1 MNILIKIKHHLD
13 MFFFPF
19 LTCYGF
25 ETKFLGINLN
35 LFCKTVV
42 ALIWL
47 TSIISLC
54 FLIYELSKRNGEVKE
69 QNKTIIDFTLSFFLI
84 TTILFM
90 ILILLNSYIIYVF
103 SEANGLTRYS
113 KGLFGLGFFIFFI
126 SYCIKMNAYYNP
138 SIKKVDEKEDTTEEK
153 ENIKYI
159 YNKDKNL
166 GTLKFF
172 GFLLAFLCLFFIFN
186 FPFFPLI
193 KKWKGYRNFIS
204 DFFQL
209 NISTESNKNFGGSY
223 LSLGPTGGGCI
234 II

>member
-1 MNILIKIKHHLD
+1 
-13 MFFFPF
+13 
-19 LTCYGF
+19 
-25 ETKFLGINLN
+25 
-35 LFCKTVV
+35 
-42 ALIWL
+42 
-47 TSIISLC
+47 
-54 FLIYELSKRNGEVKE
+54 
-69 QNKTIIDFTLSFFLI
+69 
-84 TTILFM
+84 M

-166 GTLKFF
+166 GTLIFF
-172 GFLLAFLCLFFIFN
+172 WCLLVFLCIFVILN
-186 FPFFPLI
+186 IPYFPLMKI
-193 KKWKGYRNFIS
+193 QKKWRNFIS

-209 NISTESNKNFGGSY
+209 NIDADSNKNIMGSY
-223 LSLGPTGGGCI
+223 LSLPPTGGGCI